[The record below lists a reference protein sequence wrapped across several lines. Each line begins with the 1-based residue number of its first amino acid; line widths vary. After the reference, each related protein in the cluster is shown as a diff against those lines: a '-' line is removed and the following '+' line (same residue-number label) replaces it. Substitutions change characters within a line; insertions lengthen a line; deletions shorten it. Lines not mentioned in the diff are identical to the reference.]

1 MAIKAGPKGP
11 ITVDRLDLSMLPKA
25 RAARRIKFIE
35 TYCVVPKGVGAG
47 ELVKLRKFQK
57 DIIKGAFGKGIRTA
71 LTSMPRANGKTA
83 LAAMLAVAEL
93 FAGDSSAEVLVVAT
107 DERQAKLTLN
117 LARRMIE
124 LNPLLAERTHIYKDR
139 IVVPENDATLT
150 PLPADADALHGWD
163 PTLMIV
169 DELHVVTE
177 AVWEA
182 VSSVTGKRPESLT
195 LAISTPAS
203 SQESVMWKLTEHGRE
218 GKDPSFWIKEFSA
231 PSGCS
236 TNDEDA
242 WKVANPALSCSKP
255 FLAKDGLASARRTLR
270 EPVFRQLRLG
280 QWVSGSDSWLPFGAL
295 DEVRNLGRIVDPK
308 EKVVLGFDGSASGD
322 STVLIGCTVLDPHL
336 FVVGMWQN
344 PGDDRWRV
352 PRGEVDRAVDQAF
365 DDYNVVELACDMW
378 GWRSEIESWQERH
391 GEKKVVEFNT
401 AFARR
406 MAPATDRLYQAVI
419 EHQVTYDGDPE
430 LAAHFSNTVAKST
443 ALGDLVSKDKKS
455 SPRKIDGAVASIISF
470 ERAAWHAT
478 QKTSKK
484 VVTFG

>member
-11 ITVDRLDLSMLPKA
+11 ITAEPLDLSMLSKA

-35 TYCVVPKGVGAG
+35 EYCIVPKGVGAG
-47 ELVKLRKFQK
+47 ELVKLRAFQK
-57 DIIKGAFGKGIRTA
+57 DIIKGAYGKGVRTG
-71 LTSMPRANGKTA
+71 LVSMPRANGKTA

-93 FAGDSSAEVLVVAT
+93 FAGPMSAEVLVVAT

-124 LNPLLAERTHIYKDR
+124 LNPELMERTHIYKDR
-139 IVVPENDATLT
+139 IVVPENDATLI

-163 PTLMIV
+163 PSLMIV

-203 SQESVMWKLTEHGRE
+203 SQESIMWKLVEHGRD
-218 GKDPSFWIKEFSA
+218 GKDPAFWLKEFAA

-236 TNDEDA
+236 TTDENA
-242 WKVANPALSCSKP
+242 WKVANPALACSRP

-270 EPVFRQLRLG
+270 DPVFRQLRLG

-295 DEVRNLGRIVDPK
+295 DEVRDLQRIVEPD

-322 STVLIGCTVLDPHL
+322 STVLIGCTVQDPHI
-336 FVVGMWQN
+336 FVVGMWSN
-344 PGDDRWRV
+344 PGDERWRV

-365 DDYNVVELACDMW
+365 DDYNVVELAADPW
-378 GWRSEIESWQERH
+378 GWRSEIEAWQERH
-391 GEKKVVEFNT
+391 GEKKVIEYNT
-401 AFARR
+401 AYARR
-406 MAPATDRLYQAVI
+406 MAPATDRLYQAVL

-443 ALGDLVSKDKKS
+443 ALGDLVSKDKKN
-455 SPRKIDGAVASIISF
+455 SPRKIDGAVASIVSHD
-470 ERAAWHAT
+470 RAAWHAS
-478 QKTSKK
+478 QKTSRK
-484 VVTFG
+484 VVTF

>member
-1 MAIKAGPKGP
+1 MAIKAGPKAP
-11 ITVDRLDLSMLPKA
+11 ISVEPLDVSHLPKA

-35 TYCVVPKGVGAG
+35 EFCIVPKGVGAG
-47 ELVKLRKFQK
+47 DPVKLRTFQK
-57 DIIKGAFGKGIRTA
+57 DIIKGAFGKKIRTG
-71 LTSMPRANGKTA
+71 LVSMPRANGKTA

-93 FAGDSSAEVLVVAT
+93 FAGPMSAEVLVVAT

-124 LNPLLAERTHIYKDR
+124 LNPVLLERVHIYKDR
-139 IVVPENDATLT
+139 IVVPQNDATLV

-163 PTLMIV
+163 PSLMIV

-177 AVWEA
+177 PVWEA

-203 SQESVMWKLTEHGRE
+203 SQESIMWKLVEHGRE
-218 GKDPSFWIKEFSA
+218 GKDPAFWLKEFSA
-231 PSGCS
+231 PAGCS
-236 TNDEDA
+236 TSDEQA
-242 WKVANPALSCSKP
+242 WKVANPALSCSRP

-295 DEVRNLGRIVDPK
+295 DEVRDLQRVVDPK

-322 STVLIGCTVLDPHL
+322 STVLIGCTVLDPHI
-336 FVVGMWQN
+336 FVVGMWEN

-391 GEKKVVEFNT
+391 GEKKVVEYNT

-406 MAPATDRLYQAVI
+406 MAPATDRLYQAVM
-419 EHQVTYDGDPE
+419 EHMVTYDGDPD
-430 LAAHFSNTVAKST
+430 LATHFSNTVAKST
-443 ALGDLVSKDKKS
+443 TLGDLVSKDKKN
-455 SPRKIDGAVASIISF
+455 SPRKIDGAVASIIAF
-470 ERAAWHAT
+470 DRAAWHAN

-484 VVTFG
+484 VRTFA